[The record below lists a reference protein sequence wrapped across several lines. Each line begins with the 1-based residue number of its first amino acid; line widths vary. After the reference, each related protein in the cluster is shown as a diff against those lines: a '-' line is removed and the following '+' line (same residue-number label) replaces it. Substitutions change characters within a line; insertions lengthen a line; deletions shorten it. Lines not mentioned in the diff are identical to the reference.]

1 MHKKLIKVFMPIL
14 IGLSL
19 LAHPAPAFAADY
31 RDAGIMTRDKSTY
44 VWYSKTYGNSVTYD
58 VHNEGGFNVY
68 VPYTSFM
75 TGQDKF
81 RRMFTNLFSIYNSGI
96 GETYN
101 KAAMRWNAPL
111 YANAGGVQT
120 QYFVKKISTTDND
133 RESAMATSNLG
144 DFSPS
149 FNVEFRYA
157 GIVIDTNNS
166 DRGSVVTNPTYASD
180 WIQEASVAVSRGENK
195 TYYIYNKD
203 GSEKQGYNLKLI
215 ATDDVKHPKDLI
227 ENWSGSSGVPSN
239 IPTQSPYYGTAQ
251 EVFETWAE
259 RTTIGAKYKA
269 AYENYAPAYGMAWWQ
284 LLQKYM
290 RIDGDIKT
298 QSVTMTIV
306 YRDVTDNGHIR
317 YKTYYIPRPVENN
330 VIAYSIQI
338 LDDKN
343 EITGNSKRI
352 LANTTHEYELKM
364 QRQDI

>member
-1 MHKKLIKVFMPIL
+1 
-14 IGLSL
+14 
-19 LAHPAPAFAADY
+19 
-31 RDAGIMTRDKSTY
+31 
-44 VWYSKTYGNSVTYD
+44 
-58 VHNEGGFNVY
+58 
-68 VPYTSFM
+68 M

-81 RRMFTNLFSIYNSGI
+81 RRMFTNLFNIYNSGI

-149 FNVEFRYA
+149 YNVEFRYA
-157 GIVIDTNNS
+157 GIMIDTRS
-166 DRGSVVTNPTYASD
+166 TQKGTVVTNPTYASD
-180 WIQEASVAVSRGENK
+180 WIQEASVAGSRGENK

-259 RTTIGAKYKA
+259 RTAIGAKYKA
-269 AYENYAPAYGMAWWQ
+269 AYENYAPAYGMPWWQ

-298 QSVTMTIV
+298 QSVVMTIV
-306 YRDVTDNGHIR
+306 YNDATQGGHTK
-317 YKTYYIPRPVENN
+317 YKTYHIPRPVDNN